1 MNCMRRF
8 RCWVVTA
15 ALLLG
20 GCGPEYAGRPVAGVV
35 TFQGKPLDQ
44 GMIQFYPAE
53 GQATFSG
60 GEIKDGSY
68 ASPAEFGLAPGK
80 YHVRINSPEGSV
92 PADSVEMVM
101 VKERIPAK
109 YNAETTLT
117 AEVKESG
124 ENKFDFEIP

>member
-1 MNCMRRF
+1 
-8 RCWVVTA
+8 
-15 ALLLG
+15 LLLC
-20 GCGPEYAGRPVAGVV
+20 GCGSERVGNQVSGVV

-60 GEIKDGSY
+60 GEIKDGRY
-68 ASPAEFGLAPGK
+68 MLPPEFGLAPGK

-92 PADSVEMVM
+92 PAGSVEMVA

-109 YNAETTLT
+109 YNSETTLT
-117 AEVKESG
+117 AEIKESE
-124 ENKFDFEIP
+124 ENEFDFEIP